1 MTLYTAEGFD
11 TYGGKGDWRLP
22 ISEEIERLTKLRMAA
37 LGISEEFLTSH
48 CDTHVS
54 FFEASM
60 NNRLRVSNMH
70 SEAMRKVFER
80 TYRRIMSPRLFCRA
94 TRKGAVMFGKP
105 FRSLRLARVAFKTHM
120 KNLKFKKAERVIDPC
135 M

>member
-54 FFEASM
+54 FFDAAWDNRIRASK
-60 NNRLRVSNMH
+60 MH
-70 SEAMRKVFER
+70 ESYMRKVFER

-94 TRKGAVMFGKP
+94 TPKGAVSFGKH
-105 FRSLRLARVAFKTHM
+105 FRSLRLARVAFKTM
-120 KNLKFKKAERVIDPC
+120 VKNTKFKNAELVNPC
-135 M
+135 T